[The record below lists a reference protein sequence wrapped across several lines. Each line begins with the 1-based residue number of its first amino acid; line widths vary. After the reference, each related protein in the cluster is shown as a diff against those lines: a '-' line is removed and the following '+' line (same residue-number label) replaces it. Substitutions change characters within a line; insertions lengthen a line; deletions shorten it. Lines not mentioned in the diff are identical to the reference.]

1 MRTNKYILLA
11 ATLLGLSSC
20 GNKRGDYDAS
30 GTFEATEVIVSS
42 EANGKIMQFNIEEGQ
57 LLKAGEEVGC
67 IDTLQLY
74 LKKMQL
80 LASGKAIASKSTDIN
95 KQIAATKEQIGKA
108 EYERKR
114 TENLLKENAATQ
126 KQIDDIDSQ
135 IAVLKKQ
142 LEAQIS
148 TLQRGNASITEESS
162 AYEIQVAQLDDQ
174 LRKCHITSPICGTV
188 LAKYAE
194 AGELATQ
201 GKPLFKVADVQHLFL
216 RAYIT
221 ADQLS
226 QLKLGDKV
234 KVFSDLGKDDRREY
248 EGTITWISDK
258 SEFTPKTIQTR
269 DERANL
275 VYATKIAESGSLRAG
290 CGEELQRD
298 TPAGRIYAG
307 TFFLI
312 PGFVRRRES
321 HFLCHAF
328 QYHYPGEL
336 RIGKGYLPTNRTFQ
350 TPACRKTIRRH
361 ETKAGSE
368 LRIDSQAFH
377 TVLGRTYHRCGPC
390 IQKGVLGH
398 AAEIETRRS
407 YHHCGNTL
415 PERDEML

>member
-11 ATLLGLSSC
+11 ATLFGLSSC

-80 LASGKAIASKSTDIN
+80 LASGKAIASKRTDIN

-126 KQIDDIDSQ
+126 KQIDDINSQ

-201 GKPLFKVADVQHLFL
+201 GKPLFKVADVQHFF
-216 RAYIT
+216 
-221 ADQLS
+221 

-234 KVFSDLGKDDRREY
+234 KVFSDLGEDDRREY

-275 VYATKIAESGSLRAG
+275 VYATKIAVKNDGYIKIG
-290 CGEELQRD
+290 MYGEM
-298 TPAGRIYAG
+298 
-307 TFFLI
+307 
-312 PGFVRRRES
+312 
-321 HFLCHAF
+321 
-328 QYHYPGEL
+328 
-336 RIGKGYLPTNRTFQ
+336 K
-350 TPACRKTIRRH
+350 K
-361 ETKAGSE
+361 
-368 LRIDSQAFH
+368 
-377 TVLGRTYHRCGPC
+377 
-390 IQKGVLGH
+390 
-398 AAEIETRRS
+398 
-407 YHHCGNTL
+407 
-415 PERDEML
+415 

>member
-234 KVFSDLGKDDRREY
+234 KVVCLGKDKMGRISFSMKDDRREY

-275 VYATKIAESGSLRAG
+275 VYATKIAVKNDGYIKIG
-290 CGEELQRD
+290 MYGEM
-298 TPAGRIYAG
+298 
-307 TFFLI
+307 
-312 PGFVRRRES
+312 
-321 HFLCHAF
+321 
-328 QYHYPGEL
+328 
-336 RIGKGYLPTNRTFQ
+336 K
-350 TPACRKTIRRH
+350 K
-361 ETKAGSE
+361 
-368 LRIDSQAFH
+368 
-377 TVLGRTYHRCGPC
+377 
-390 IQKGVLGH
+390 
-398 AAEIETRRS
+398 
-407 YHHCGNTL
+407 
-415 PERDEML
+415 

>member
-20 GNKRGDYDAS
+20 GNKKGDYDAS

-57 LLKAGEEVGC
+57 LLKADEEVGC

-201 GKPLFKVADVQHLFL
+201 GKPLFKDGGCATSFFTRLYH
-216 RAYIT
+216 
-221 ADQLS
+221 
-226 QLKLGDKV
+226 
-234 KVFSDLGKDDRREY
+234 RRS
-248 EGTITWISDK
+248 IIST
-258 SEFTPKTIQTR
+258 E
-269 DERANL
+269 
-275 VYATKIAESGSLRAG
+275 
-290 CGEELQRD
+290 
-298 TPAGRIYAG
+298 
-307 TFFLI
+307 
-312 PGFVRRRES
+312 
-321 HFLCHAF
+321 
-328 QYHYPGEL
+328 
-336 RIGKGYLPTNRTFQ
+336 
-350 TPACRKTIRRH
+350 IRR
-361 ETKAGSE
+361 
-368 LRIDSQAFH
+368 
-377 TVLGRTYHRCGPC
+377 
-390 IQKGVLGH
+390 
-398 AAEIETRRS
+398 
-407 YHHCGNTL
+407 
-415 PERDEML
+415 

>member
-80 LASGKAIASKSTDIN
+80 LASG
-95 KQIAATKEQIGKA
+95 
-108 EYERKR
+108 
-114 TENLLKENAATQ
+114 
-126 KQIDDIDSQ
+126 
-135 IAVLKKQ
+135 
-142 LEAQIS
+142 
-148 TLQRGNASITEESS
+148 
-162 AYEIQVAQLDDQ
+162 QVAQLDDQ

-275 VYATKIAESGSLRAG
+275 VYATKIAVKNDGYIKIG
-290 CGEELQRD
+290 MYGEM
-298 TPAGRIYAG
+298 
-307 TFFLI
+307 
-312 PGFVRRRES
+312 
-321 HFLCHAF
+321 
-328 QYHYPGEL
+328 
-336 RIGKGYLPTNRTFQ
+336 K
-350 TPACRKTIRRH
+350 K
-361 ETKAGSE
+361 
-368 LRIDSQAFH
+368 
-377 TVLGRTYHRCGPC
+377 
-390 IQKGVLGH
+390 
-398 AAEIETRRS
+398 
-407 YHHCGNTL
+407 
-415 PERDEML
+415 

>member
-1 MRTNKYILLA
+1 MRTDKYILLA
-11 ATLLGLSSC
+11 ATLFGLSSC
-20 GNKRGDYDAS
+20 GNKKGDYDAS

-57 LLKAGEEVGC
+57 LLKADEEVGC

-194 AGELATQ
+194 AGELVAEKTMDESVDIIDEQ
-201 GKPLFKVADVQHLFL
+201 NKSINDAKELFGH
-216 RAYIT
+216 
-221 ADQLS
+221 
-226 QLKLGDKV
+226 
-234 KVFSDLGKDDRREY
+234 
-248 EGTITWISDK
+248 ISDAVNALKEGLDNIASLNEQMDASRENVVK
-258 SEFTPKTIQTR
+258 SMEDVASVSTETAAASEEVSASAEEVNATMHTLNQFTVEL
-269 DERANL
+269 DEI
-275 VYATKIAESGSLRAG
+275 ATHLTEAINRF
-290 CGEELQRD
+290 EL
-298 TPAGRIYAG
+298 
-307 TFFLI
+307 
-312 PGFVRRRES
+312 
-321 HFLCHAF
+321 
-328 QYHYPGEL
+328 
-336 RIGKGYLPTNRTFQ
+336 
-350 TPACRKTIRRH
+350 
-361 ETKAGSE
+361 
-368 LRIDSQAFH
+368 
-377 TVLGRTYHRCGPC
+377 
-390 IQKGVLGH
+390 
-398 AAEIETRRS
+398 
-407 YHHCGNTL
+407 
-415 PERDEML
+415 